1 MADYLLVRLVKHPAR
16 KTSKPRTDTVIH
28 GQCEKDFPHIGTKGR
43 SKGELL
49 CAQKQ
54 IGEAYSRQILN
65 TGVVT
70 CYRCL
75 DVITKHKLVQGK
87 ISG

>member
-1 MADYLLVRLVKHPAR
+1 MADYLLVRLVKHPAL
-16 KTSKPRTDTVIH
+16 KPRTDTVIH

-43 SKGELL
+43 IKGDLL

-54 IGEAYSRQILN
+54 TGNALIRQTV

-70 CYRCL
+70 CYRCI

>member
-1 MADYLLVRLVKHPAR
+1 MADYLLVRLVKHPAL
-16 KTSKPRTDTVIH
+16 KPRADTVIH

-43 SKGELL
+43 LKGDLL

-54 IGEAYSRQILN
+54 TGNALIRQTV

-70 CYRCL
+70 CYRCI

>member
-1 MADYLLVRLVKHPAR
+1 MADYLLVRLVKHPTR

-43 SKGELL
+43 LKGDLL

-54 IGEAYSRQILN
+54 TGNALIRQTV

-70 CYRCL
+70 CYRCI

-87 ISG
+87 IIG